1 MRTLY
6 ILVFALNL
14 FANDIQLETPAS
26 FTANYIQKRY
36 IKSSDIEL
44 NSKGLIIVKDREE
57 LNWKQTAPFSYTIKL
72 NGNKIV
78 AGRGREL
85 KELDNPIIFEMSQI
99 IFKVMKGN
107 FTELKRNFKAKYR
120 KKDKEVIFSPIDK
133 SYKKF
138 ISRIIININKNVERF
153 RFFEKNGNYID
164 IKFSNYKIDKSK

>member
-1 MRTLY
+1 VRFFY
-6 ILVFALNL
+6 ILIFSLNL

-44 NSKGLIIVKDREE
+44 NSKGLIIVKDKEE
-57 LNWKQTAPFSYTIKL
+57 LIWKQIAPFGYTIVL
-72 NGNKIV
+72 TGDKIV

-99 IFKVMKGN
+99 IFKVMKGD
-107 FTELKRNFKAKYR
+107 FSELKRNFKAKYQ
-120 KKDKEVIFSPIDK
+120 KKNKEVVFHPIDK

-138 ISRIIININKNVERF
+138 ISRIIININKNVQRF
-153 RFFEKNGNYID
+153 RFFEKSGNYID
-164 IKFSNYKIDKSK
+164 IKFSNYKLDKSK